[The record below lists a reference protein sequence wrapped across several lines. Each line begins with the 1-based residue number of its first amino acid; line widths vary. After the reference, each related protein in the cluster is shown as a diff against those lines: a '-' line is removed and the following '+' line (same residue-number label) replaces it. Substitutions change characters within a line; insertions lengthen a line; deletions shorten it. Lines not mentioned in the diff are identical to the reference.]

1 MSHRIA
7 LNDGPHINLYGCGGT
22 GSHVLLG
29 LARLN
34 KAITDLGASPFHV
47 NVYDPDT
54 VEERNVGR
62 QAFSHT
68 EVGINK
74 AHALVDRINLH
85 YGLGWYGYDKKAPAS
100 SDAEIIV
107 SCVDTGQS
115 RKEISDSII
124 KYNPYMIDCG
134 NSRYQGQVI
143 LGQYNGELPNPYKEN
158 PELLVSDNDEEQ
170 PPCTD
175 PFYAQDLFI
184 NQIIAT
190 YALHYVWFLF
200 RKDEIDTRGV
210 FVDIEQGVTNPI
222 TI

>member
-1 MSHRIA
+1 MSHKIA
-7 LNDGPHINLYGCGGT
+7 IHSAPHINLYGCGGT

-34 KAITDLGASPFHV
+34 MAIVNLGAKAFHV
-47 NVYDPDT
+47 NVYDPDI
-54 VEERNVGR
+54 VEEGNVGR
-62 QAFSHT
+62 QAFSTT

-74 AHALVDRINLH
+74 AHALVDRVNLH
-85 YGLGWYGYDKKAPAS
+85 YGTGWYSYAKKAPGS
-100 SDAEIIV
+100 SEAEVII
-107 SCVDTGQS
+107 SCVDSGES
-115 RKEISDSII
+115 RKEIADSVIR
-124 KYNPYMIDCG
+124 YNPYILDCG

-158 PELLVSDNDEEQ
+158 PELLVSDKTEDQ

-200 RKDEIDTRGV
+200 RKDQIDTRGV
-210 FVDIEQGVTNPI
+210 FVDIEKGITNPI
-222 TI
+222 SI